1 MNKTKVSF
9 KCGIIKEV
17 INELKEKGG
26 FEKLIRKLEG
36 KKEVDKAYVT
46 ANRYARKYIHNGKK
60 DKRDRFINNA
70 KKLEEK
76 WISNGNKWI
85 EDDYKKVEMI
95 TVCDIKSNEIIK
107 ESDNEFIRK
116 IEESE
121 KGIIVKEKEKIDS
134 MILKTIFGD
143 IAIKL
148 KKEFLEKIDIDKELI
163 CYKNG
168 VEVYYSK
175 SVNGLFE
182 VI

>member
-70 KKLEEK
+70 KKL
-76 WISNGNKWI
+76 
-85 EDDYKKVEMI
+85 
-95 TVCDIKSNEIIK
+95 
-107 ESDNEFIRK
+107 
-116 IEESE
+116 
-121 KGIIVKEKEKIDS
+121 
-134 MILKTIFGD
+134 
-143 IAIKL
+143 
-148 KKEFLEKIDIDKELI
+148 
-163 CYKNG
+163 
-168 VEVYYSK
+168 
-175 SVNGLFE
+175 
-182 VI
+182 